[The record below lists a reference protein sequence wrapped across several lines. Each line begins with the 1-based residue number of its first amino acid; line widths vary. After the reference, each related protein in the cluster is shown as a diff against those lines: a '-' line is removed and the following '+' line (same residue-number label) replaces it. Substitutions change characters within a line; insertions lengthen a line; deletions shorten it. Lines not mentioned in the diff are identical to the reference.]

1 MVGKTLLIG
10 KGAGKKPTA
19 ASVISDIISFENIN
33 KESLSIKKKS
43 VFYWSNINDRKG
55 NFISE

>member
-19 ASVISDIISFENIN
+19 ASVISDIISFDNYKQRKLDYI
-33 KESLSIKKKS
+33 KE
-43 VFYWSNINDRKG
+43 
-55 NFISE
+55 